1 MAIASGTLG
10 TVTWTIADDGV
21 LSIRPTSGNAGRMD
35 TDFFMS
41 RDWPWRDYADSVTSV
56 VFTGSITLRNQPF
69 SSIAAYSYGEATN
82 MFYGMSSIV
91 SLSGLSSLSGL
102 TNMNMMFYGCSSLT
116 SLDVSDLDVSSV
128 TSIASMF
135 YGCSSL
141 ATLTG
146 IGTWDTSSIDSF
158 QSVFRG
164 CSSLAFLDLSGWD
177 TTGASHMSWMFW
189 ECDILR
195 TVTFGTGFVPVSET
209 AQTYF
214 TANGAAKNS
223 SNGITVVT
231 DSAFNALTASER
243 AGTWTRGIVTTYRA
257 SATRTTAGGV
267 EDEDGE
273 SITVTVTY
281 ATDATTTER
290 TLTVYLKESS
300 DASYPSAAA
309 YTGTLTGDSGVTAVT
324 IVDVGDA
331 AFDLRVEFYDG
342 TSTFVAFPSVQ
353 SNIRL
358 AEIDE
363 SGRTKLMGRAC
374 YPLFVY
380 ATAPDE
386 ADLPVTPCFVLATSD
401 YGLWYY
407 DGN

>member
-10 TVTWTIADDGV
+10 TVTWTIADNGV

-164 CSSLAFLDLSGWD
+164 CSSLASLDLSGWD

-195 TVTFGTGFVPVSET
+195 TVTLGTGFVPVSET
-209 AQTYF
+209 TPHYLAQ
-214 TANGAAKNS
+214 NGAMTHNS
-223 SNGITVVT
+223 SGITVNT
-231 DSAFNALTASER
+231 DESLNKLTASER
-243 AGTWTRGIVTTYRA
+243 AGTWTRGIIATYSV
-257 SATRTTAGGV
+257 SATRTTSSGV

-273 SITVTVTY
+273 SVTVSVTY
-281 ATDATTTER
+281 ATDAATTER

-309 YTGTLTGDSGVTAVT
+309 YTGTLTGDSGTVAVT

-342 TSTFVAFPSVQ
+342 TNTSIAFPSVQ

-358 AEIDE
+358 VAIDK
-363 SGRTKLMGRAC
+363 SGHTKLMGRSC

-401 YGLWYY
+401 HGFWYY